1 MTAHLPLR
9 FGFTYANHPIPVQ
22 EKTRLEA
29 MGFRVADRVV
39 APSHYIEALLA
50 REYDV
55 PEQKLRVVPNGV
67 DIETFRPGKGSEPE
81 VPTLL
86 AVSRLSDQ
94 KGLDYLLEVLRRVR
108 VSRPDA
114 VLRIAGDGP
123 ERERIARRAELLGLS
138 RHVEL
143 LGYVAHADLPALYA
157 RASVF
162 LSTSVYEPFGLTT
175 LEAMASGCP
184 VVVSALGGAGD
195 FVRDGVDGFV
205 RYPQHLA
212 AFSDAVSSVISE
224 PVVRRRLADSAR
236 ARAEQLAWPKVAEAI
251 VAVYSE
257 LVGSRRSS
265 VVSVELRR
273 TLALFWHIHQPFF
286 VPDAGPRAGARV
298 VPAAPRRA
306 AEGPVL
312 AQRLRA
318 AARPVAGRSA
328 RSWSRASGADR
339 PRAARDRRLR
349 RVPPAPALLTPERAC
364 QVGFD
369 VEAKRAASW
378 ASSRAASGRRIWA
391 GLTGSC
397 RCSPRPASAGRCS
410 TAARGSWARSC
421 RAGSR
426 RSAWVR
432 RCSPRACA
440 RCSTKPSWEG
450 SPPSEWERRACSRS
464 RATRR

>member
-1 MTAHLPLR
+1 MTTRVLHLAGEYPPRRLGGIATYLENVVRHSAPRLVTGVVVVEGRDYQRDPAAAGRAVRVQSVSLDGLIERLPERSLLSGSELEAHVPTEGLLGEAWDVVHVHDWYGVLPALALRARQPLRIVMTAHLPLR

-29 MGFRVADRVV
+29 MGFRMADRVV

-67 DIETFRPGKGSEPE
+67 DVEVFRPGRGPEPE

-94 KGLDYLLEVLRRVR
+94 KGLDYLLEVLRRLR

-114 VLRIAGDGP
+114 VLCIAGDGP

-143 LGYVAHADLPALYA
+143 LGYVAHAELPALYA

-224 PVVRRRLADSAR
+224 PVARRRMSDSAR
-236 ARAEQLAWPKVAEAI
+236 ARAEQLAWPKVVEALA
-251 VAVYSE
+251 AVYSE
-257 LVGSRRSS
+257 LVGESE
-265 VVSVELRR
+265 ELRR
-273 TLALFWHIHQPFF
+273 
-286 VPDAGPRAGARV
+286 V
-298 VPAAPRRA
+298 
-306 AEGPVL
+306 
-312 AQRLRA
+312 
-318 AARPVAGRSA
+318 S
-328 RSWSRASGADR
+328 
-339 PRAARDRRLR
+339 
-349 RVPPAPALLTPERAC
+349 
-364 QVGFD
+364 
-369 VEAKRAASW
+369 
-378 ASSRAASGRRIWA
+378 
-391 GLTGSC
+391 
-397 RCSPRPASAGRCS
+397 
-410 TAARGSWARSC
+410 
-421 RAGSR
+421 
-426 RSAWVR
+426 
-432 RCSPRACA
+432 
-440 RCSTKPSWEG
+440 
-450 SPPSEWERRACSRS
+450 
-464 RATRR
+464 

>member
-1 MTAHLPLR
+1 MTTRVLHLAGEYPPRRLGGIATYLENVVRHSAPRLVTGVVVVEGRDYQRDPAAAGRAVRVQSVSLDALIERLPERSLLSGSELEAHIPTEGLLGEAWDVVHVHDWYGVLPALALRARQPLRIVMTAHLPLR

-29 MGFRVADRVV
+29 MGFRMADRVV
-39 APSHYIEALLA
+39 APSHYIAALLA

-67 DIETFRPGKGSEPE
+67 DVEVFRPGRGPEPD

-114 VLRIAGDGP
+114 VLCIAGDGP

-143 LGYVAHADLPALYA
+143 LGYVAHAELPALYA

-205 RYPQHLA
+205 RYPQHLG

-224 PVVRRRLADSAR
+224 PVARRRMSDSAR
-236 ARAEQLAWPKVAEAI
+236 ARAEQLAWPKVVEALA
-251 VAVYSE
+251 AVYSE
-257 LVGSRRSS
+257 LVGESE
-265 VVSVELRR
+265 ELRR
-273 TLALFWHIHQPFF
+273 
-286 VPDAGPRAGARV
+286 V
-298 VPAAPRRA
+298 
-306 AEGPVL
+306 
-312 AQRLRA
+312 
-318 AARPVAGRSA
+318 S
-328 RSWSRASGADR
+328 
-339 PRAARDRRLR
+339 
-349 RVPPAPALLTPERAC
+349 
-364 QVGFD
+364 
-369 VEAKRAASW
+369 
-378 ASSRAASGRRIWA
+378 
-391 GLTGSC
+391 
-397 RCSPRPASAGRCS
+397 
-410 TAARGSWARSC
+410 
-421 RAGSR
+421 
-426 RSAWVR
+426 
-432 RCSPRACA
+432 
-440 RCSTKPSWEG
+440 
-450 SPPSEWERRACSRS
+450 
-464 RATRR
+464 